1 MGYVTKV
8 QQIHRKQSEQ
18 WYVNFPTALAQ
29 VMEFT
34 KAEEVEWIL
43 EDKSTLVLK
52 RVNTPAS
59 TLKKL

>member
-52 RVNTPAS
+52 S
-59 TLKKL
+59 I